1 LHGAR
6 EKEWER
12 EDSKDE
18 RVGRD
23 GDGEMVRFLYTT
35 LAKQRRPR
43 SEPALPEVVALDL
56 DRRTPCRMQRRQTR
70 SRRDPR
76 FPRPANRLIVYFI
89 FNVNV
94 MLFKVISQLYLFLL
108 FNAIEIRSCL
118 IFKKLL
124 KILKHVLKIKILI
137 AGIFLKLL

>member
-1 LHGAR
+1 
-6 EKEWER
+6 
-12 EDSKDE
+12 
-18 RVGRD
+18 
-23 GDGEMVRFLYTT
+23 
-35 LAKQRRPR
+35 
-43 SEPALPEVVALDL
+43 
-56 DRRTPCRMQRRQTR
+56 
-70 SRRDPR
+70 
-76 FPRPANRLIVYFI
+76 
-89 FNVNV
+89 